1 MGCGK
6 GGGVFGRGYSSDK
19 IVLISD
25 FQMLAG
31 MRKDDFRVGKIS
43 VHGLFSVQRLLG
55 RVGSGLQLVR
65 GLIVS
70 GLCYLIS
77 LLQFF

>member
-1 MGCGK
+1 MAGE
-6 GGGVFGRGYSSDK
+6 GGYLGGGYSSDK

-31 MRKDDFRVGKIS
+31 MRKDDFGVGKIS
-43 VHGLFSVQRLLG
+43 VHGLFSVQRPLG
-55 RVGSGLQLVR
+55 RMGSGLQLVR
-65 GLIVS
+65 GLVVF